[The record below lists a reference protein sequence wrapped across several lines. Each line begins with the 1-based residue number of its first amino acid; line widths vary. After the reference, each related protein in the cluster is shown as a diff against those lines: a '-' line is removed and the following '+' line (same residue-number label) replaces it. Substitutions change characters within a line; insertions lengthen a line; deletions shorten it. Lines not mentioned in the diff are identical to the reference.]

1 MAAKSGEVT
10 LRFYEE
16 LNDFLPKE
24 RKKKPFRVRFHDG
37 DTVKAV
43 IESLGVPHT
52 EVDLVLVDGRSVP
65 FDKQVAEGNRITV
78 YPVFESLE
86 IGGLTKVRPAG
97 LRQSRFVLDVHLG
110 RLTKLL
116 RMLGFDSL
124 YSNDLDDGDLSRIS
138 HEQTRI
144 VLTRDRELLKRAIIS
159 HGYCVRSDRPLE
171 QLIEVLQRFD
181 LKAKIRPF
189 TRCLRCDALLEDV
202 ETAKIASSVPPYVA
216 RTYDRFRICPECG
229 RVYWQGS
236 HWESMR
242 RFLEAKISL

>member
-24 RKKKPFRVRFHDG
+24 RRKSPFRVRFHDG

-52 EVDLVLVDGRSVP
+52 EVDLVLVDGQSVP
-65 FDKQVAEGNRITV
+65 FDRQVAEGNRITV

-110 RLTKLL
+110 RLAKLL

-216 RTYDRFRICPECG
+216 RTYDRFRICPECS

>member
-24 RKKKPFRVRFHDG
+24 RRKRPFRVRFHDG

-52 EVDLVLVDGRSVP
+52 EVDLVLVDGQSVP
-65 FDKQVAEGNRITV
+65 FDRQVAEGNRITV

-110 RLTKLL
+110 RLAKLL

-202 ETAKIASSVPPYVA
+202 ETAKIASLVPPYVA
-216 RTYDRFRICPECG
+216 RTYDRFRICPGCG